1 MATSLLSAGFR
12 TGDIDLRRLTSATL
26 SFRVPIFLSRSFR
39 SYNKQCNIIFRETT
53 TIEIFNWRFGM
64 FEKRSNLCLNI
75 FLETIITTTTSAPS
89 KSLLICST
97 LVFVNLCLNVRTTI
111 VQDLT
116 TVKRLTQILLLLLHG
131 NRLWNSCR
139 RGLLS
144 ALSQEWILKAQQFKT
159 FFGHLFQD
167 EKEMIRS

>member
-1 MATSLLSAGFR
+1 MKWQKLPRFR
-12 TGDIDLRRLTSATL
+12 FYAS
-26 SFRVPIFLSRSFR
+26 SVVPLF
-39 SYNKQCNIIFRETT
+39 T

-116 TVKRLTQILLLLLHG
+116 TVKRLTQILLLPLLLHG

-167 EKEMIRS
+167 EKAMIRS